1 MVAREESLKEGVIKL
16 GKDLLE
22 TVGLI
27 YEVVILVLPR
37 AGARLQNVLLRV
49 WKMRNERQKLF
60 ETKFGCSGKECGI
73 AEVCR
78 VKEGFCHILY

>member
-1 MVAREESLKEGVIKL
+1 MVARGRESEEGVIKL

-37 AGARLQNVLLRV
+37 AGARLQ
-49 WKMRNERQKLF
+49 M
-60 ETKFGCSGKECGI
+60 C
-73 AEVCR
+73 
-78 VKEGFCHILY
+78 Y